1 MSIASALNSASAGLK
16 VQQTLSRVA
25 AENVANASTEG
36 YSRRTATVI
45 TTGVNGGVSI
55 GEVRREV
62 DTALQRM
69 ARLEN
74 SRMSEQQAIYEGLR
88 DYSIFLGELG
98 DGNSPAER
106 YADFS
111 ATMTTLVNMPS
122 SSGAQA
128 GAILSAENLVSSINH
143 ASERLASV
151 RANVDMEIRYE
162 IADLNEKLYELADMN
177 ARLHTFQQ
185 NSFESVAYAD
195 SVEKIVDEISSMVDV
210 RVSYTS
216 SGWINVYTT
225 GGAALMEGDAVYDVT
240 FNPGDGSFWAGTQEI
255 TPSNASVRGIEHGTL
270 AGFAHLRNETIPTFQ
285 LQLDEFARGLIQ
297 AFENAD
303 TSLGATDAGLFTDN
317 GGRFDAANLDGLA
330 SRISINSR
338 VEGAATGTSWLIR
351 DGLAATSESENVS
364 DATQVQ
370 AFITAMNS
378 DMNAD
383 PMTGINSSVSLTN
396 YAAEMISSQ
405 GTTTARAESN
415 YNAARSAAEVVE
427 ASRRN
432 IEGVSID
439 EEMQNLMLIEQSF
452 AANSQMLSTI
462 GEMLDTLLAIF

>member
-1 MSIASALNSASAGLK
+1 MSIASAINSASSGLK

-36 YSRRTATVI
+36 YTRRTATVV
-45 TTGVNGGVSI
+45 TAGVNGGASVS
-55 GEVRREV
+55 EVRREV
-62 DTALQRM
+62 DASLQRM

-74 SRMSEQQAIYEGLR
+74 ARMSEQQAIYEGLR

-106 YADFS
+106 YGEFS
-111 ATMTTLVNMPS
+111 STMTTLVNMPS

-128 GAILSAENLVSSINH
+128 GAILAAENLVSSVNH

-162 IADLNEKLYELADMN
+162 VSDLNERLYELADLN
-177 ARLHTFQQ
+177 SKLHGILP
-185 NSFESVAYAD
+185 NSFESVAYSD
-195 SVEKIVDEISSMVDV
+195 RIEQVVDDISSMVDV
-210 RVSYTS
+210 RVSYSS

-225 GGAALMEGDAVYDVT
+225 GGAALMEGDRVYDVT
-240 FNPGDGSFWAGTQEI
+240 FNQGDGTFWAGTQEI
-255 TPSNASVRGIEHGTL
+255 TPGNPSVRGIEHGTL
-270 AGFAHLRNETIPTFQ
+270 SGFAQLRNETIPTFQ

-303 TSLGATDAGLFTDN
+303 SSLGATDAGLFTDN
-317 GGRFDAANLDGLA
+317 GGRYDASNLEGLA
-330 SRISINSR
+330 SRLTINSR

-351 DGLAATSESENVS
+351 DGLAATTESENVS
-364 DATQVQ
+364 DAAQVQ
-370 AFITAMNS
+370 AFISAMNS
-378 DMNAD
+378 DMGAD

-396 YAAEMISSQ
+396 YAAEMISAQ

-415 YNAARSAAEVVE
+415 YNAARSAAEVVQ

-439 EEMQNLMLIEQSF
+439 EEMQNLILIEQSF

>member
-1 MSIASALNSASAGLK
+1 MSITSALNSATAGLR

-25 AENVANASTEG
+25 AENVANATTEG
-36 YSRRTATVI
+36 YTRRSATVVS
-45 TTGVNGGVSI
+45 TSVTGGVSV

-62 DTALQRM
+62 DTSLQRM

-74 SRMSEQQAIYEGLR
+74 ARMSEQQAIYEGLR

-106 YADFS
+106 YAEFS
-111 ATMTTLVNMPS
+111 STMTTLVNMPS

-128 GAILSAENLVSSINH
+128 GAILAAENLISSINH

-162 IADLNEKLYELADMN
+162 VSDLNEKLYELADLN
-177 ARLHTFQQ
+177 TKLHSLSP
-185 NSFESVAYAD
+185 NSFESVAYSD
-195 SVEKIVDEISSMVDV
+195 RVEQIVDDISSMVDV
-210 RVSYTS
+210 RVSHSS
-216 SGWINVYTT
+216 SGWISVYTT
-225 GGAALMEGDAVYDVT
+225 GGAALMEGDRVYDIT
-240 FNPGDGSFWAGTQEI
+240 FNQGDGTFWAGSQEI
-255 TPSNASVRGIEHGTL
+255 TPTNSSVRGIEHGTL
-270 AGFAHLRNETIPTFQ
+270 SGFAYLRNETIPTFQ

-303 TSLGATDAGLFTDN
+303 TSLGAADAGLFTDN
-317 GGRFDAANLDGLA
+317 GGRFDSANLDGLA

-364 DATQVQ
+364 DATQIQ
-370 AFITAMNS
+370 TFITAMNS

-383 PMTGINSSVSLTN
+383 PMTGINSSVSLAD

-405 GTTTARAESN
+405 GTTTARAENN

-462 GEMLDTLLAIF
+462 GEMIDTLLAIF